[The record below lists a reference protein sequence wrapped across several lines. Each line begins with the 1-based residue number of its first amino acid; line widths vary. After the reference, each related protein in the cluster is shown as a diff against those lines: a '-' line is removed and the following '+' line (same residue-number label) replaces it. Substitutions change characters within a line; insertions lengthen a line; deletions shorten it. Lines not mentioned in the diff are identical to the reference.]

1 MNKQEIDSFKKK
13 EESYRTQSLYHY
25 TSTIDNVANILK
37 EKKLYPQFCS
47 ENLGTDINPKMF
59 FGIPQI
65 CCCDIPVSMAKTMRS
80 QYGNFAI
87 AFSKEWGIKKGF
99 NPIFYTQDERVIN
112 SYLVLYELANKY
124 LINKKAEIRCLN
136 ENDENYE
143 NEVSTYYRE
152 RFDYNS
158 SMNFI
163 FGYIKKYKGEWK
175 NEDYYNY
182 EENEWRYI
190 VEDGKVVSNNK
201 TIRWKTAEEYKKW
214 RGEGNKPEISEDLK
228 ECALEF
234 SYDDITDILVE
245 EGKSEE
251 MKNRINSLQITDTEK
266 QKLTNLIFEIK

>member
-1 MNKQEIDSFKKK
+1 M
-13 EESYRTQSLYHY
+13 YHY

-47 ENLGTDINPKMF
+47 ENLGTKMKPHLG

-65 CCCDIPVSMAKTMRS
+65 CCCDIPVSMARNMRS

-87 AFSKEWGIKKGF
+87 AFSKEWGIKKEF

-112 SYLVLYELANKY
+112 SYLVLYELASKY
-124 LINKKAEIRCLN
+124 LKNKKAEILRLN
-136 ENDENYE
+136 EN
-143 NEVSTYYRE
+143 EVNNYYRE
-152 RFDYNS
+152 SFDYKS
-158 SMNFI
+158 SMNFV

-175 NEDYYNY
+175 NKEYFNY

-190 VEDGKVVSNNK
+190 VEDGRLVSNDK
-201 TIRWKTAEEYKKW
+201 TIRWKSAEEYKKW
-214 RGEGNKPEISEDLK
+214 RGKGNKPEISEDLK